1 MPAPDN
7 RQGGIVCKSHFKRIK
22 SYPEYTAEQ
31 KLSIVH
37 GAKPRRGSVQPTIV
51 GNVDCDNPWFVEAM
65 FGPVSVLF

>member
-1 MPAPDN
+1 M
-7 RQGGIVCKSHFKRIK
+7 
-22 SYPEYTAEQ
+22 EYTAEQ

-37 GAKPRRGSVQPTIV
+37 GAKPRRGSVQPTIL